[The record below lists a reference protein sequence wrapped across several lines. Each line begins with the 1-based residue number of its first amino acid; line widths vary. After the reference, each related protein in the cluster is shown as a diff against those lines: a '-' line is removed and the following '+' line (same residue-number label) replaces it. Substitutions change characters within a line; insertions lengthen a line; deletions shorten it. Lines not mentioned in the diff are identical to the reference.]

1 MIIERDEGSDGWIA
15 YEGRWNPENYEFDR
29 LRACFKC
36 PERGALDNGSY
47 QEWYVNAAPIGAAP
61 NWGTSTMRCLS
72 KWECEWYVLC
82 LLGLVANV
90 SSVIVKAYDLKF
102 FSDAMICFFCFSG
115 QWSGTLR
122 DLEWNNASNH
132 ASAWVYLLSQCTT
145 VRRTDLPPGGQIM
158 PIICQSFQMGWT
170 AFASIQAMHVT
181 MPHHMTWLRVIH
193 SGSPASIS
201 DLLIWALS
209 FVGIAEVS
217 DSQIKVSRLSY
228 AVIYLFFH
236 PLQQL
241 KSSLRY
247 PGHWSWS
254 ILLIHSHS
262 MEPFWTRALSLILL
276 LWRNCWSVR
285 FSEKWVV
292 YRIGYLLLFFAD
304 FSTTLFFLSRV

>member
-1 MIIERDEGSDGWIA
+1 MFSPWL
-15 YEGRWNPENYEFDR
+15 W
-29 LRACFKC
+29 KHMMQ
-36 PERGALDNGSY
+36 S
-47 QEWYVNAAPIGAAP
+47 
-61 NWGTSTMRCLS
+61 S
-72 KWECEWYVLC
+72 
-82 LLGLVANV
+82 LLMQWQWSFFLFRV
-90 SSVIVKAYDLKF
+90 SR
-102 FSDAMICFFCFSG
+102 

-122 DLEWNNASNH
+122 DLEWNNASGH
-132 ASAWVYLLSQCTT
+132 ASARVYLLSQCTT
-145 VRRTDLPPGGQIM
+145 IRLRDLPPGGQIVS
-158 PIICQSFQMGWT
+158 IIFLSFEIGWT
-170 AFASIQAMHVT
+170 ALSSIQVMHFT
-181 MPHHMTWLRVIH
+181 RPHHMTWLRVIH

-201 DLLIWALS
+201 DLLSWALS

-276 LWRNCWSVR
+276 LQRHSWSVR
-285 FSEKWVV
+285 FSDKCKLSTGLV
-292 YRIGYLLLFFAD
+292 IFF
-304 FSTTLFFLSRV
+304 FFMQILAQHSSFYPEFRV

>member
-1 MIIERDEGSDGWIA
+1 M
-15 YEGRWNPENYEFDR
+15 
-29 LRACFKC
+29 
-36 PERGALDNGSY
+36 
-47 QEWYVNAAPIGAAP
+47 
-61 NWGTSTMRCLS
+61 
-72 KWECEWYVLC
+72 
-82 LLGLVANV
+82 
-90 SSVIVKAYDLKF
+90 
-102 FSDAMICFFCFSG
+102 AMIFFLFRFWR

-122 DLEWNNASNH
+122 DLEWNNASGH
-132 ASAWVYLLSQCTT
+132 ASARVYLLSQCTT
-145 VRRTDLPPGGQIM
+145 IRLRDLPPGGQIVS
-158 PIICQSFQMGWT
+158 IICQSFEIEW
-170 AFASIQAMHVT
+170 AALSSIQVMHFT
-181 MPHHMTWLRVIH
+181 RPHHMTWLRVIH

-201 DLLIWALS
+201 DLLSWALS

-276 LWRNCWSVR
+276 LQRHSWSVR
-285 FSEKWVV
+285 FSDKCKLSTGLV
-292 YRIGYLLLFFAD
+292 IFF
-304 FSTTLFFLSRV
+304 FFMQILAQHSSFYPEFRV

>member
-1 MIIERDEGSDGWIA
+1 MEPSQT
-15 YEGRWNPENYEFDR
+15 
-29 LRACFKC
+29 
-36 PERGALDNGSY
+36 GALQPCVVFVVGN
-47 QEWYVNAAPIGAAP
+47 VNE
-61 NWGTSTMRCLS
+61 TCY
-72 KWECEWYVLC
+72 C
-82 LLGLVANV
+82 
-90 SSVIVKAYDLKF
+90 F
-102 FSDAMICFFCFSG
+102 FSACKCFLRDCENIWCKVVCWCNGNDLFLFRVSR

-122 DLEWNNASNH
+122 DLEWNNASGH
-132 ASAWVYLLSQCTT
+132 ASARVYLLSQCTT
-145 VRRTDLPPGGQIM
+145 IRLRDLPPGGQIVS
-158 PIICQSFQMGWT
+158 IIFLSFEIEWT
-170 AFASIQAMHVT
+170 ALSSIQVMHFT
-181 MPHHMTWLRVIH
+181 RPHHMTWLRVIH

-201 DLLIWALS
+201 DLLSWALS

-292 YRIGYLLLFFAD
+292 YRIGYLPLFFAD